1 MTARYRFILVYL
13 LVVLTWSFLAFR
25 TSQAMPVAR
34 PLAEFPVSC
43 QEWRMVAQDQFGSD
57 VLSVLKPTDYLSRRY
72 EAADGR
78 KISLYIGYHD
88 GGRQSGEIHSPR
100 HCLPGVGWQQ
110 LSSFKT
116 VLSDQAPPIHL
127 TQAVYQKGDS
137 KELFFY
143 WFQVRG
149 KTISNEYGLKLA
161 SIAGAL
167 AHGRKD
173 AGFIRISVPFEAD
186 EQEAAAAG
194 TRFIRDVY
202 PLIHEFLPL

>member
-1 MTARYRFILVYL
+1 MITRYRFILVYL
-13 LVVLTWSFLAFR
+13 LVAMTWSFLTFR

-57 VLSVLKPTDYLSRRY
+57 VLNVLKPTDYLSRRY
-72 EAADGR
+72 QAANGR

-110 LSSFKT
+110 LSSSKI
-116 VLSDQAPPIHL
+116 VMLDQERPIHL
-127 TQAVYQKGDS
+127 ARTVYQKGDS
-137 KELFFY
+137 KELFLY

-149 KTISNEYGLKLA
+149 KTISDEYSLKLA
-161 SIAGAL
+161 SISGSL
-167 AHGRKD
+167 IHGRKD

-186 EQEAAAAG
+186 EHEAAATG
-194 TRFIRDVY
+194 IKFIRDVY
-202 PLIHEFLPL
+202 PLIREFLPL